1 MASNFDGSRTDS
13 ALLERKDAKTDAP
26 ASRRALFSGL
36 RGTIA
41 TIGNCC
47 RYFCQKWIVRTEFLQ
62 TPWLVITKWL
72 GQTVDEATSE
82 VNDGHRRSGFG
93 EPEDFKA
100 ASRRERALKLL
111 VTGDG

>member
-1 MASNFDGSRTDS
+1 MASNFDG
-13 ALLERKDAKTDAP
+13 
-26 ASRRALFSGL
+26 FSGRQRPSGEERREDGRPCVAARFIQRL
-36 RGTIA
+36 EGTIA
-41 TIGNCC
+41 TIGNCR

-62 TPWLVITKWL
+62 TPWLVITIRL
-72 GQTVDEATSE
+72 GRAVDEATSE
-82 VNDGHRRSGFG
+82 VNDGHRRSSYG